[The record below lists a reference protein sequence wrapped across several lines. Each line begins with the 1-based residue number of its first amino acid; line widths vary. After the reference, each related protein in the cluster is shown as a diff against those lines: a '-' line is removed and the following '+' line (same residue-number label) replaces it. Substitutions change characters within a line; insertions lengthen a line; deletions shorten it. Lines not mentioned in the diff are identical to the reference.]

1 MTDHKKLKEIE
12 KCLNTLAV
20 ASITKEE
27 LEKSIDK
34 TSINEIKILVWEW
47 YCFISDVCEILN
59 E

>member
-20 ASITKEE
+20 ASMTKEE
-27 LEKSIDK
+27 LEKSIEN
-34 TSINEIKILVWEW
+34 TCITEIKTLIWEW

>member
-20 ASITKEE
+20 ADMTKEE

-34 TSINEIKILVWEW
+34 TSIAEIKVLIWEW

>member
-20 ASITKEE
+20 ASMTKEE
-27 LEKSIDK
+27 LEKSIEN
-34 TSINEIKILVWEW
+34 TRITEIKELIWEW

>member
-12 KCLNTLAV
+12 KYLNTLAV
-20 ASITKEE
+20 ADMTKEE
-27 LEKSIDK
+27 LEKSIEK
-34 TSINEIKILVWEW
+34 TSIIEIKALIWEW

>member
-20 ASITKEE
+20 ADMTKEE
-27 LEKSIDK
+27 LEKSIEEK
-34 TSINEIKILVWEW
+34 RITEIKALIWEW

>member
-12 KCLNTLAV
+12 KCLNTLSV
-20 ASITKEE
+20 ASMTKEE